1 MEKLLKI
8 MKIFIYVI
16 GIIFVFTAV
25 DAFEEANTFFENIF
39 AFLIHSIFGIVIL
52 LFTFI
57 FRKKNF
63 ILGIFFSTLAIFF
76 MVFFKIYKDLDD
88 KWFVIVVIIIPLL
101 IIGIC
106 HIVDGIKKGVS

>member
-16 GIIFVFTAV
+16 GIIFILTAV
-25 DAFEEANTFFENIF
+25 DAFEETNTFFENIF
-39 AFLIHSIFGIVIL
+39 AFLIHSVFGIVIL

-57 FRKKNF
+57 FRKKNL
-63 ILGIFFSTLAIFF
+63 ILGIFFSALAIFF
-76 MVFFKIYKDLDD
+76 MFFFRVYKDLDD
-88 KWFVIVVIIIPLL
+88 KWFIIIVIIIPLL

-106 HIVDGIKKGVS
+106 HLVDGIKKGVA

>member
-1 MEKLLKI
+1 MGKLLKI

-16 GIIFVFTAV
+16 GGIFILTAV
-25 DAFEEANTFFENIF
+25 DAFEETNTFFQNIF

-76 MVFFKIYKDLDD
+76 MFFFRIYQDLDD
-88 KWFVIVVIIIPLL
+88 KWFVTLVIIIPLL
-101 IIGIC
+101 TIGIC
-106 HIVDGIKKGVS
+106 HIIDGIKKGVS